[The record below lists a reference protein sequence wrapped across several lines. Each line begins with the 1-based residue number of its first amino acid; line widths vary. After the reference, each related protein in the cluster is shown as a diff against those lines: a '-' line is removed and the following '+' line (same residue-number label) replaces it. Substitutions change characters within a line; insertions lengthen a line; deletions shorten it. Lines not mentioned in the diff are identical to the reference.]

1 MNFSYVID
9 PDTRELVYGTRRV
22 RTVENENS
30 YYWSDDKS
38 LRKGRWVLGVDDTPH
53 RLVPSDS
60 DAESVMLRINHAPK
74 LVAEISALLS
84 NDVPQDQQ
92 VALMSQ
98 IIMIGSL
105 LVLGSYS
112 HALMFVR
119 AEIATGGHPAEAAA
133 ALLKVETKLQ
143 AEIQEY
149 YDGE

>member
-9 PDTRELVYGTRRV
+9 PVTRELTNGTRRV
-22 RTVENENS
+22 RTAENENS

-38 LRKGRWVLGVDDTPH
+38 IQKGRWVLGVDGTL
-53 RLVPSDS
+53 RKLTPSDS
-60 DAESVMLRINHAPK
+60 DAESVLLRINHAPEI
-74 LVAEISALLS
+74 VAEISALMS

-98 IIMIGSL
+98 IITVGSL
-105 LVLGSYS
+105 LMLGSYS